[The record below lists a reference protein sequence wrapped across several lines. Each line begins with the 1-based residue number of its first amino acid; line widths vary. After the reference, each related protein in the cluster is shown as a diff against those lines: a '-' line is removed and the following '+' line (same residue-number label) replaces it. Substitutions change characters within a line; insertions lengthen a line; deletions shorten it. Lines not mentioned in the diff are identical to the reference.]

1 VLLHAILVR
10 TRSRPRPGSSPSCEE
25 FGMRASVSM
34 GIVLC
39 LAASGLAC
47 GPARSAGV
55 FQCDGG
61 PAHEGVFPPGSA
73 DSLGGI
79 AWRFATGGI
88 VRASPVSDGATV
100 YRGSSDGTFYALDAR
115 TGKERWHFDAG
126 SSIGDAPAVAAG
138 SVIVGVRDGRIVAL
152 DAATGRPRWTARTGP
167 ERAMPWGHEGF
178 DFWTS
183 SPAVVG
189 DAVYVGSGDGKLYA
203 LDLASGRVRWQAGT
217 DGRVRSSPAVDGG
230 SVYVGSC
237 DGSVYAF
244 AAASGKRR
252 WRFDT
257 DGRGFDSAKF
267 GYDRKSVYAPPAVA
281 HGRVFAG
288 GRDGKFYAL
297 DAATGHEL
305 WRTDFGTSWVMGA
318 AGLRGGRVF
327 VSTSDGRQVRCLDE
341 ADGKEAWRF
350 ETASALW
357 ASPALSG
364 NLALVTDWGGDVI
377 ALDART
383 GKEAWR
389 QWLPRPVLTAVWPE
403 RDRIYAACDDG
414 GVYALARTTRG
425 LLRAVYWDSTLAR
438 SPKALQGNTD
448 ARDYFQRLG
457 YRALDGAGLAA
468 FLTARVSDAAPS
480 VVVCALDGLPA
491 AVTDSA
497 AAGGAPLLRRYL
509 EAGGRVT
516 WLGDPPLVTGDPMK
530 EVASLDQIDGRRPG
544 VLLGVDFARANYD
557 PQPAYPTADGRAWGV
572 HSGGTGRW
580 GIDPGSVTAVL
591 AKDENGNA
599 VSWVRAYG
607 TGAGAGRFV
616 LMPLVIPPGGH
627 PANLLDVQVAAEH
640 FVAP

>member
-1 VLLHAILVR
+1 
-10 TRSRPRPGSSPSCEE
+10 
-25 FGMRASVSM
+25 MRACVSI
-34 GIVLC
+34 GIVLG
-39 LAASGLAC
+39 LAAAGLAC

-55 FQCDGG
+55 FQFQGG
-61 PAHEGVFPPGSA
+61 AAHEGVYPAGTA

-79 AWRFATGGI
+79 AWRFATGAI

-100 YRGSSDGTFYALDAR
+100 YCGSSDGTFYALDAQ
-115 TGKERWHFDAG
+115 TGKERWRFDAG

-138 SVIVGVRDGRIVAL
+138 SVIVGLRDGRVVAL
-152 DAATGRPRWTARTGP
+152 AAATGRLRWTARTGP
-167 ERAMPWGHEGF
+167 ARPMPWGHEGF

-189 DAVYVGSGDGKLYA
+189 DAVYVGSGDGNLYA
-203 LDLASGRVRWQAGT
+203 LDLASGRVRWRAET

-244 AAASGKRR
+244 AAATGKRR

-257 DGRGFDSAKF
+257 DGRAFDSGKF

-318 AGLRGGRVF
+318 AALREGRVF
-327 VSTSDGRQVRCLDE
+327 VSTSDGHQVRCLSE
-341 ADGKEAWRF
+341 TDGKEAWRF

-389 QWLPRPVLTAVWPE
+389 QRLPRPVLTAVWPE
-403 RDRIYAACDDG
+403 RDRIYAAGDDG
-414 GVYALARTTRG
+414 GVYALSRAAHG
-425 LLRAVYWDSTLAR
+425 LVRAVYWDSTLAR
-438 SPKALQGNTD
+438 SPKALQGSAD

-457 YRALDGAGLAA
+457 YRPLDGAGLAA
-468 FLTARVSDAAPS
+468 FLATRIEDGAPN

-497 AAGGAPLLRRYL
+497 AGGGASLLRRYL
-509 EAGGRVT
+509 EAGGRVA
-516 WLGDPPLVTGDPMK
+516 WLGEPPLVTGDTMK
-530 EVASLDQIDGRRPG
+530 EVESLDQMDGRRPTA
-544 VLLGVDFARANYD
+544 LLGVDFVRANYD
-557 PQPAYPTADGRAWGV
+557 PVPAYPTAQGRAWGL
-572 HSGGTGRW
+572 HGSGTGHW
-580 GIDPGSVTAVL
+580 GVDPASVTTVL

-607 TGAGAGRFV
+607 AGRGAGPGRFV
-616 LMPLVIPPGGH
+616 LVPLVIPPGGH
-627 PANLLDVQVAAEH
+627 PSNLLDVQVAAEH
-640 FVAP
+640 FVTP